1 MSVSAITA
9 VSADDHYQHW
19 YMYPYRVIDNCPS
32 KTVSG
37 MWHKITPFRING
49 NLEQKLAVK
58 TAFIGPNFSLFPKIL
73 KIRQSHYQPAECC
86 VPQSWGLCCSS
97 RARSTSSR
105 SPGTGEP
112 NRVIKLYIN
121 NCIVRHVGQDYSLP
135 DKWNFRAEI
144 GRITVFSPNLRP
156 DF

>member
-1 MSVSAITA
+1 MLTVSANERQRYYRRA

-73 KIRQSHYQPAECC
+73 KIRQSHYQPEWCA
-86 VPQSWGLCCSS
+86 
-97 RARSTSSR
+97 
-105 SPGTGEP
+105 
-112 NRVIKLYIN
+112 
-121 NCIVRHVGQDYSLP
+121 
-135 DKWNFRAEI
+135 NFQ
-144 GRITVFSPNLRP
+144 GNPNLAK
-156 DF
+156 